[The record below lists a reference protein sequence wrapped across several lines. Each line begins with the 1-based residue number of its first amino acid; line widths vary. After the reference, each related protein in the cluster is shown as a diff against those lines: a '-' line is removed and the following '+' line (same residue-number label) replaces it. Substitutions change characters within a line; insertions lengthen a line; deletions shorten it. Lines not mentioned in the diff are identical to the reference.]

1 MEAMAILA
9 GRWNREAKMFI
20 SFCVI
25 DTILL
30 VRSHSIDEI
39 VSEIRVGKAS
49 RLTFFWDDP
58 IDTENGGE
66 FLNETLIAYCEREEL
81 TFTRGRPYVK
91 NDQCFV
97 EQKNGAIVRKAGR
110 L

>member
-9 GRWNREAKMFI
+9 GRWNREDKMFI

-25 DTILL
+25 ETMLL

-39 VSEIRVGKAS
+39 VSEIRLGKAS

-58 IDTENGGE
+58 ESHTSCNGK
-66 FLNETLIAYCEREEL
+66 
-81 TFTRGRPYVK
+81 PH
-91 NDQCFV
+91 
-97 EQKNGAIVRKAGR
+97 IVQWKVGFYKS
-110 L
+110 

>member
-1 MEAMAILA
+1 MEAIAILA
-9 GRWNREAKMFI
+9 GRWNREDKMFI

-39 VSEIRVGKAS
+39 VSEIRLEKAS

-58 IDTENGGE
+58 WNCAQCRCKFAGFMTLLANDTGTGNSS
-66 FLNETLIAYCEREEL
+66 
-81 TFTRGRPYVK
+81 TF
-91 NDQCFV
+91 
-97 EQKNGAIVRKAGR
+97 
-110 L
+110 